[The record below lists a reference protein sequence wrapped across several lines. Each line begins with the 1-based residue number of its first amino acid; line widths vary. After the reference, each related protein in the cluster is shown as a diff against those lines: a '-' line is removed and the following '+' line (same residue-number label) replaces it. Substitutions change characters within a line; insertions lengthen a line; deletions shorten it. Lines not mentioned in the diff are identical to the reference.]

1 MKRMILFRTLNGVV
15 AGIALSH
22 AIALL
27 SSLGSGAYLPCAPAL
42 ITACGSVLRAV
53 VLQTVL
59 SAVLGAVFGA
69 ASVTWSLEHWSIARQ
84 TAVYFTVTAAVMLPA
99 AYACCWTERS
109 LTGVLR
115 YGGIYLGIFALI
127 WLLQFLAVWR
137 SVRHLNNK
145 LE

>member
-59 SAVLGAVFGA
+59 SAVLGSGTWNTGA
-69 ASVTWSLEHWSIARQ
+69 SPARQ
-84 TAVYFTVTAAVMLPA
+84 RFIL
-99 AYACCWTERS
+99 RS
-109 LTGVLR
+109 PPP
-115 YGGIYLGIFALI
+115 
-127 WLLQFLAVWR
+127 
-137 SVRHLNNK
+137 
-145 LE
+145 